1 MRDSQPQVFSVR
13 IVSIDYYMASPIP
26 GLDISYSPVHGG
38 KVNEVPV
45 IRIYGSTPGGQKTCL
60 HIHRVLPYLYIP
72 CSDMSPLANYEADS
86 CKHSISLALEKA
98 LKDESGEAEM
108 NFYLCSYY
116 PHDVSRA
123 ADLLLTGAIMD
134 KTLQPYESHIPF
146 LLQFLI
152 DYNLYGM
159 GHLHVSKVRFRYP
172 VPDVF
177 SQRKVKLQGKL
188 RPLADDSTC
197 MDFQADLGGD
207 LCLNTPIWI
216 SSTIPDE
223 WMWRYLPEPGSS
235 TNEDFPRVRRQS
247 ASELEVDAVLHDI
260 INQQFISYASL
271 SQSHSEVKMVQS
283 LIPIW
288 EDEYERNG
296 VPEAIPLAS
305 EKPLPQDVLRI
316 LSDGTEPENRME
328 SRNEAENWSLL
339 TAQSNESSKVC
350 GDLTGSEF
358 ANFKN
363 SDDLASKFL
372 KASDRIGSLLSS
384 NSLFQNVDAAGT
396 NDIDA
401 ADQLQLSGTMGPSIP
416 KATYEDP
423 LRLLKWFA
431 ASQAAEDINSDDELA
446 RETILNPL
454 LPSRDID
461 KVLEMASVDYESE
474 SQKECQDI
482 LDSVDMLNFEEL
494 NDGAFLRAECN
505 SFSKSSSN
513 KIISQVDGSS
523 DDLQSTPCQD
533 KSLKTDRR
541 EAEPELKS
549 NLIGKDRLK
558 RPRWGPLPVSCQKVS
573 DDLHPDTY
581 CIWDG
586 RDGERKEGL
595 GISCLGDETKR
606 FSIEK
611 ADEQK
616 DVSYMKQASAIV
628 EYSTR
633 DLMRRKRSHR
643 IEHVECRSQAEG
655 WKAELC
661 PDAECRGD
669 INPASKLCNDIED
682 PDDLPSPMHKPQIQN
697 EDFHVK
703 STISCFATI
712 GELPLSSSKESVDV
726 ESENLL
732 KNENPGLLQTV
743 AVESCTVPS
752 KSAPSDL
759 VSNNNCI
766 RESGCQTS
774 INLCGI
780 PAEYL
785 KGLDGGTAIERSK
798 NSPENVNKEFQT
810 PKLPGMTFSVK
821 PPTIDCIDDPEREVP
836 GNSGSNVG
844 KYLHEDTADNCL
856 PFFVRNCAEEL
867 QGNSLRKCKYISN
880 QERVVGVPTIYQND
894 GSYLFMLT
902 PAVSPPL
909 KDPVDRWLSSDSSD
923 ILRQNIN
930 VSSPFLPIYAGLP
943 EEVLDSQGSQADD
956 GNYPSSESA
965 FLSKRHPNKRNR
977 SVEVKAS
984 NETKNKTPTACSV
997 DTSQISGPE
1006 KNTRPTPL
1014 SQIGFRD
1021 PSRFCQR
1028 QQLTLMSIEVQAES
1042 RGDLRPDPRFDA
1054 INIVVL
1060 FIQEDNESLLDTHV
1074 LLRCGSVYVAKD
1086 LDAVPESR
1094 IFVFTEEL
1102 QLLEHFMKIIF
1113 ASDPDVLMGWDVQS
1127 GSLGFLAERAAR
1139 LGVCL
1144 LNNISRAPLQTN
1156 VAPGDSGASEKE
1168 RGKVYSESVSV
1179 EAIHLENTVI
1189 EDEWGRTHA
1198 SGVHVGGRIVLNIW
1212 RLMRNEVKLHMY
1224 TVEAV
1229 AETVLRRKIPHV
1241 PWKVLTKWFSSG
1253 PGRAR
1258 YRSIDYTLERAK
1270 LNFQIMNQLD
1280 MVNRTSELA
1289 RVFGIDF
1296 FSVLS
1301 RGSQYRVES
1310 MFLRLAHTQNYLAIS
1325 PGKQQVANQPA
1336 MECLP
1341 LVMEPKSN
1349 FYADPVIV
1357 LDFQS
1362 LYPSI
1367 VIAYNLCFCTC
1378 LGKITPPKPN
1388 TLGVTSYSPD
1398 VNILCNLKSEL
1409 LVTPNGVVYVPS
1421 KVRKGILPR
1430 LLEEILSTRIMLKQ
1444 AMKKLASSQIVLRRI
1459 LNARQLALKLI
1470 ANVTYGYTAA
1480 GFSGRMPC
1488 AELADSIVQCGRR
1501 TLEAAISL
1509 VNSNDK
1515 WKARVVYGDTDSMF
1529 VLLKGRSL
1537 NEAFTVGREI
1547 ASAVTEMNP
1556 SPVTLKMEKIY
1567 FPCFLLTKKRY
1578 VGYSYESPDQSKP
1591 SFDAK
1596 GIETVRR
1603 DTCGAVAKMM
1613 EQSLRIYFESQNID
1627 KA

>member
-1 MRDSQPQVFSVR
+1 M
-13 IVSIDYYMASPIP
+13 
-26 GLDISYSPVHGG
+26 
-38 KVNEVPV
+38 
-45 IRIYGSTPGGQKTCL
+45 
-60 HIHRVLPYLYIP
+60 
-72 CSDMSPLANYEADS
+72 
-86 CKHSISLALEKA
+86 
-98 LKDESGEAEM
+98 
-108 NFYLCSYY
+108 
-116 PHDVSRA
+116 
-123 ADLLLTGAIMD
+123 
-134 KTLQPYESHIPF
+134 
-146 LLQFLI
+146 
-152 DYNLYGM
+152 
-159 GHLHVSKVRFRYP
+159 
-172 VPDVF
+172 
-177 SQRKVKLQGKL
+177 
-188 RPLADDSTC
+188 
-197 MDFQADLGGD
+197 
-207 LCLNTPIWI
+207 
-216 SSTIPDE
+216 
-223 WMWRYLPEPGSS
+223 
-235 TNEDFPRVRRQS
+235 
-247 ASELEVDAVLHDI
+247 
-260 INQQFISYASL
+260 
-271 SQSHSEVKMVQS
+271 
-283 LIPIW
+283 
-288 EDEYERNG
+288 
-296 VPEAIPLAS
+296 
-305 EKPLPQDVLRI
+305 
-316 LSDGTEPENRME
+316 
-328 SRNEAENWSLL
+328 
-339 TAQSNESSKVC
+339 
-350 GDLTGSEF
+350 
-358 ANFKN
+358 
-363 SDDLASKFL
+363 
-372 KASDRIGSLLSS
+372 
-384 NSLFQNVDAAGT
+384 
-396 NDIDA
+396 
-401 ADQLQLSGTMGPSIP
+401 
-416 KATYEDP
+416 ATYEDP

-461 KVLEMASVDYESE
+461 KVLEMASVDYASE

-558 RPRWGPLPVSCQKVS
+558 RPRWGPLPVSCQKVN

-633 DLMRRKRSHR
+633 DLMRRKRSLR

-655 WKAELC
+655 WKAESC

-712 GELPLSSSKESVDV
+712 GELPLSSSKESV

-780 PAEYL
+780 PAAYL

-798 NSPENVNKEFQT
+798 NSPENVTKEFQT
-810 PKLPGMTFSVK
+810 LKLPGMTFSVK

-894 GSYLFMLT
+894 GSYLFILT

-909 KDPVDRWLSSDSSD
+909 KEPVDRWLSSDSSD

-930 VSSPFLPIYAGLP
+930 VSSPFLPISAGLP
-943 EEVLDSQGSQADD
+943 EEVLDSQGSQADA

-997 DTSQISGPE
+997 DTSQISGPD

-1060 FIQEDNESLLDTHV
+1060 FIQEDNESSLDTHV

-1139 LGVCL
+1139 LGVGL

-1212 RLMRNEVKLHMY
+1212 RLMRNEVKLNMY

-1229 AETVLRRKIPHV
+1229 AETVLRRKIPHI

-1270 LNFQIMNQLD
+1270 LNFQIMNLLD

-1398 VNILCNLKSEL
+1398 VNILCNLKPEL

-1444 AMKKLASSQIVLRRI
+1444 AMKKLASSQIVLHRI

-1509 VNSNDK
+1509 VNANDK

-1578 VGYSYESPDQSKP
+1578 VGYSYESPDQSMP

-1603 DTCGAVAKMM
+1603 DTCVAVAKMM

-1627 KA
+1627 KNTKFLPRFSPI